1 MKRTFIKKVRED
13 VSKDGKPIPIYRLTK
28 VDVTQQQKAF
38 RSQVEHIK
46 KVKM

>member
-1 MKRTFIKKVRED
+1 MKRTYVKKVRED

-28 VDVTQQQKAF
+28 VDIGQQQKAF

-46 KVKM
+46 RVKM